1 MAKRGRPKSKPIPKW
16 NPRYSK
22 ISVRVALQN
31 ALTDGGSYDPTRE
44 HKRIIEKKIELKN
57 TIENIHDDDKNE
69 KGLRRMSSGS
79 TAQIS

>member
-31 ALTDGGSYDPTRE
+31 ALTDGGAYDPTRE
-44 HKRIIEKKIELKN
+44 HKRIIDKVLAECDQKVLDGQKIIDSESAF
-57 TIENIHDDDKNE
+57 ENE
-69 KGLRRMSSGS
+69 
-79 TAQIS
+79 

>member
-44 HKRIIEKKIELKN
+44 HKRIIDQVLAECDQKVIDEKSIIDE
-57 TIENIHDDDKNE
+57 
-69 KGLRRMSSGS
+69 
-79 TAQIS
+79 